1 MAFNS
6 VVNESPAGGM
16 PPRVVFADDD
26 PLVLATLAAQL
37 AHTFECVGTARDADE
52 AITLV
57 ESNRPELVI
66 LDVDMPGGGAVRAT
80 REIHVRSPE
89 TAIVILSGDEIRQ
102 GVVELLNAG
111 AVTYLRKGI
120 DQQSLIAKLTVA
132 MTAHG
137 MLGGTG

>member
-1 MAFNS
+1 MAFTS

-137 MLGGTG
+137 RLGGTG